1 MQESLLSKLLHCP
14 NDYFSSW
21 TGGIV
26 KLAFLTDKAKKCS
39 TYAAVFGK
47 PKQPMWSANTLCWTE
62 KAADP
67 NHHIKISSYTA
78 HNDTT

>member
-26 KLAFLTDKAKKCS
+26 KLAFLTDKAKKC
-39 TYAAVFGK
+39 K
-47 PKQPMWSANTLCWTE
+47 IPMQQFSGNQNSQCGLQIPHAGQKRQLTL
-62 KAADP
+62 
-67 NHHIKISSYTA
+67 I
-78 HNDTT
+78 TT